1 MIFLKITDME
11 FILFHCVLN
20 IEFIIKITKYC
31 VLMSNEPYGNLG
43 FTVGDPDF
51 NEGNLII
58 YWGFSMAK
66 RIKKHNKTR
75 NIILLLDNE

>member
-58 YWGFSMAK
+58 
-66 RIKKHNKTR
+66 
-75 NIILLLDNE
+75 